1 MYFTFTVDSSALAL
15 DWLDHNRELW
25 SDAYS
30 IHIEPLGYPN
40 HPITGETYRH
50 AVTIIT
56 VQGENLTIP
65 ADAVVG
71 HDQVTGFR
79 QGLLYVSDELAVA
92 WCDTADRA
100 EEASS

>member
-1 MYFTFTVDSSALAL
+1 MSFTFTVDSSALAL

-25 SDAYS
+25 SAGYAVR
-30 IHIEPLGYPN
+30 IEPLGYPN
-40 HPITGETYRH
+40 HPITGETSRK

-79 QGLLYVSDELAVA
+79 QGLLAVSDELAIA